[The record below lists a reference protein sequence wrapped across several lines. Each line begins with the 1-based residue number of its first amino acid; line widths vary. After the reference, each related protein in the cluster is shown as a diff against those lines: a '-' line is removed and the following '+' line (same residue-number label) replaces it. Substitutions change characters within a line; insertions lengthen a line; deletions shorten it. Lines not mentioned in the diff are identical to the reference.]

1 MTISFTFA
9 QIEHFKREAKQLR
22 RTTLISHS
30 HALDQI
36 ANANGF
42 ANWSLLAKHSE
53 IHHSVKQKRER
64 APFLFTRTPELM
76 RAALLKVPDTRGWG
90 QQTRSDRAQQQVED
104 LSAAFVSPQ
113 NAVEYAIDYV
123 TCLLTVP
130 RFKLYSAAP
139 AYWEMRSW
147 LPYSCHSLEEG
158 GYILLNRSYK
168 PVGQVDQEWANYAEF
183 PHLQARFAD
192 DLRSEFTAPG
202 SSKGF
207 LFNDGCLPWR
217 SRADATQYLKRLHI
231 LLKVLK
237 EPQGYG
243 AH

>member
-1 MTISFTFA
+1 MTTSFTFA

-22 RTTLISHS
+22 RTTSISHS

-36 ANANGF
+36 AYANGYG
-42 ANWSLLAKHSE
+42 NWSLLAKHSDA
-53 IHHSVKQKRER
+53 HDPVKLKRVR
-64 APFLFTRTPELM
+64 APFLFTRTSELM
-76 RAALLKVPDTRGWG
+76 RSALLKVPEARGSG
-90 QQTRSDRAQQQVED
+90 QPTRSDRAQRQVEG

-113 NAVEYAIDYV
+113 NAVDFAIDYI

-147 LPYSCHSLEEG
+147 LPYSCHSIKEG
-158 GYILLNRSYK
+158 VHILLNRSYK
-168 PVGQVDQEWANYAEF
+168 PVGQVSQEWANYAEF

-192 DLRSEFTAPG
+192 DLRAEFTAQG

-207 LFNDGCLPWR
+207 LFNDGCLPWH
-217 SRADATQYLKRLHI
+217 SRADAINYLDRLHI
-231 LLKVLK
+231 LSKVLK
-237 EPQGYG
+237 G
-243 AH
+243 

>member
-1 MTISFTFA
+1 MTTSFTFA

-22 RTTLISHS
+22 RTTSISHS

-42 ANWSLLAKHSE
+42 GNWSLLAKHSDT
-53 IHHSVKQKRER
+53 HDPAKTKPAR
-64 APFLFTRTPELM
+64 APFLFVRTSDLM
-76 RAALLKVPDTRGWG
+76 RSALLKVPDTRGWG
-90 QQTRSDRAQQQVED
+90 QSTRSDRAQQQVED

-113 NAVEYAIDYV
+113 NAVEYAIEYV

-147 LPYSCHSLEEG
+147 LPYSCHSLEVG
-158 GYILLNRSYK
+158 VHILLNRSYK
-168 PVGQVDQEWANYAEF
+168 PVGQVNQEWANYAEF
-183 PHLQARFAD
+183 PHLQARFPD
-192 DLRSEFTAPG
+192 DLRSGFTAQG

-207 LFNDGCLPWR
+207 LFNDGCLPWH
-217 SRADATQYLKRLHI
+217 SRVDATQYLDRLHI
-231 LLKVLK
+231 LSKVLK
-237 EPQGYG
+237 E
-243 AH
+243 